1 MSKMIISKKGKMP
14 TGFVALSTLAIL
26 AAAFF
31 FFTLPEKSD
40 FDDAEMMG
48 LITFATPFL
57 FLFLGVYGI
66 ASGMRYSNSYIN
78 IYDDHIEGYGV
89 LGKGGNRGQNFNFN
103 NSIKYTANLE
113 GSYLSINC
121 NNVSY
126 YMYLPLAEAR
136 QVYDILVNPGRA
148 SAGSYTASA
157 PKTPE
162 PPRTYN
168 TAGSFKPASS
178 LESSGTHKLRCT
190 TDFID
195 FTCPKC
201 KASFK
206 VNTRVCPETFNCI
219 KCGEEYHITYKKQL

>member
-14 TGFVALSTLAIL
+14 TGFVALSTLAIF

-103 NSIKYTANLE
+103 NSINYTANLE

-126 YMYLPLAEAR
+126 YMYLPQPDAQ

-148 SAGSYTASA
+148 SASTYVPPTPRASA
-157 PKTPE
+157 A
-162 PPRTYN
+162 PRTYN
-168 TAGSFKPASS
+168 TAGSFRPASDMGS
-178 LESSGTHKLRCT
+178 AGTTERRCA

-195 FTCPKC
+195 FTCPNC
-201 KASFK
+201 KAHFK
-206 VNTRVCPETFNCI
+206 INTKVCPVSVVCV
-219 KCGEEYHITYKKQL
+219 KCGEEYRITYKES